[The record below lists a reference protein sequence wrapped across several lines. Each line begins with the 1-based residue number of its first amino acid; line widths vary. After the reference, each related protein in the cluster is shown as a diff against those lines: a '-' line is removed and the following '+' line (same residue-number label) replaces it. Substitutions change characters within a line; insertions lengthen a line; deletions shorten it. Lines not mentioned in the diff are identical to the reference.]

1 MQHVIYTEVDSVD
14 PTTLIPCVLQ
24 KLPNEGKDATLQER
38 VNDSLTEFLKKRTS
52 GHSRGGKRFRV
63 EPESKEED
71 EEVVLIDES
80 KDEDLAVAVEIDSGG
95 LRSVGSV
102 GSVSLVE
109 LGKKLLMGA
118 KDGDTEQVRNLMSK
132 GAPFTT
138 DWLGTSPLH
147 LAAQSGH
154 YDTTEVL
161 LRAGISRDSRTKVE
175 RTPLHLAACD
185 GHTEIVQLLL
195 AAGADIDALDMLKM
209 TPLHWAVE
217 RGQVDTVQLLLQNG
231 ANPRLVNKFDKTPFT
246 IALDNNR
253 HDILQLLQNTDA
265 TTTVSG
271 DERTSIHD
279 MEATLAA
286 TESISAEKS
295 QVPTPSQQEE
305 VETCKNTN

>member
-1 MQHVIYTEVDSVD
+1 MKQ
-14 PTTLIPCVLQ
+14 
-24 KLPNEGKDATLQER
+24 
-38 VNDSLTEFLKKRTS
+38 
-52 GHSRGGKRFRV
+52 
-63 EPESKEED
+63 
-71 EEVVLIDES
+71 
-80 KDEDLAVAVEIDSGG
+80 VEIDSGG

-175 RTPLHLAACD
+175 RTPLHMAACD

-253 HDILQLLQNTDA
+253 HDILQLLQFPLLGSCVTRF
-265 TTTVSG
+265 TLLP
-271 DERTSIHD
+271 DEFR
-279 MEATLAA
+279 
-286 TESISAEKS
+286 
-295 QVPTPSQQEE
+295 
-305 VETCKNTN
+305 